1 MSALEQEILDGL
13 KHLSEQAKLSLLGI
27 IKSQRAAPDMGFDQV
42 YLPEISLRE
51 WLDAAEQVRLLVSVD
66 AIGSSVSDLLN
77 ELREERID
85 DLIHGH

>member
-13 KHLSEQAKLSLLGI
+13 KHLSEQAKLRVLEI
-27 IKSQRAAPDMGFDQV
+27 VKSERSSPDIAFEQV
-42 YLPEISLRE
+42 YPPEISLRE
-51 WLDAAEQVRLLVSVD
+51 WLHAAEQLRLLASDVSGQS
-66 AIGSSVSDLLN
+66 ASDLLN